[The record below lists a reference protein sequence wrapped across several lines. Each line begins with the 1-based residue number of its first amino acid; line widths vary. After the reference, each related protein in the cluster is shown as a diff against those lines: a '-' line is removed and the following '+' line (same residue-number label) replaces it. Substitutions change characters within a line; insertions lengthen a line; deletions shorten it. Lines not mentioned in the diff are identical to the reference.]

1 MDWSSL
7 LKSWFKF
14 FPVCKGVRELLIIF
28 IANFSKKRQTF
39 YTFSLTPSE
48 ESWSVSTEEG
58 DVREGIVS
66 ENEIFYPDWPQGTM
80 ICPINAIWRCPYH
93 ADFYVP
99 QLKVDNN
106 ITTEKWLKSV
116 FYKTWQLN
124 LTCDLYVHASLPLTS
139 SCIIII
145 TLPKGLR
152 LLLNL
157 NINCFIKDEEMAPW
171 IFLCEYIFLAQN
183 KQDTKKLFYTPSIN

>member
-1 MDWSSL
+1 M

-80 ICPINAIWRCPYH
+80 ICPINAI
-93 ADFYVP
+93 
-99 QLKVDNN
+99 
-106 ITTEKWLKSV
+106 
-116 FYKTWQLN
+116 
-124 LTCDLYVHASLPLTS
+124 
-139 SCIIII
+139 
-145 TLPKGLR
+145 
-152 LLLNL
+152 
-157 NINCFIKDEEMAPW
+157 
-171 IFLCEYIFLAQN
+171 
-183 KQDTKKLFYTPSIN
+183 